1 MSSPTASVTGPKSL
15 ITTDNVNIVLQADKG
30 NDALLKSWS
39 IVDFTKRGDNLACEV
54 TSVEVKYSKC
64 GQENCDVTYVV
75 KLNPFRNFG
84 DFQEMEP
91 IFFTKEGKFYEELV
105 PVLNEALTSAGQEPL
120 RLPKCFLVSLEEGKE
135 QLYFEDLRARGFKM
149 FDRKKGMDKYHV
161 ALVVSELA
169 RLHSASYLLREKLL
183 EGKPVASKY
192 EFLSKDFLTFT
203 PNSGELFVSWFQ
215 RSIDTGVMMLET
227 IGGYENA
234 IAFLKSMKTEVSYYL
249 SAGLQSKKVN
259 NICHGDCWNNN
270 ILFRYDEE
278 GHPVEVMLVDLQA
291 CREASIGCDLNY
303 FLYTSVTGDVRKPNL
318 DHFMS
323 LYYSAYKRVLEG
335 GNMPM
340 HFTEEEIA
348 EEFRSKNTFGLLFA
362 VMIIPAILTEPE
374 ETPEFSDTDLETLMQ
389 DFRVLAMKKLKTN
402 PLCKP
407 RFLAVFDELMESGLI
422 S

>member
-1 MSSPTASVTGPKSL
+1 MSPPTTSVTNPKSL
-15 ITTDNVNIVLQADKG
+15 ITADNVKQVLQVDKG
-30 NDALLKSWS
+30 NDALLTSWN

-54 TSVEVKYSKC
+54 TSVEVKYSMC

-75 KLNPFRNFG
+75 KLNPLRNFG
-84 DFQEMEP
+84 DFQEIEP
-91 IFFTKEGKFYEELV
+91 ILFTKEGKFYEELV

-149 FDRKKGMDKYHV
+149 FDRRKGMDKYHV
-161 ALVVSELA
+161 ALVISELA
-169 RLHSASYLLREKLL
+169 RLHSASYLLKEKIL
-183 EGKPVASKY
+183 EGKAAASKY

-203 PNSGELFVSWFQ
+203 PNSKALFVPWFQ
-215 RSIDTGVMMLET
+215 RSIDTGVMMLES

-234 IAFLKSMKTEVSYYL
+234 IAFLESIKTDMSYYL

-291 CREASIGCDLNY
+291 CREASIACDLNY

-323 LYYSAYKRVLEG
+323 VYYSAYKGVLEG
-335 GNMPM
+335 SNTPM
-340 HFTEEEIA
+340 HFTEEEIG
-348 EEFRSKNTFGLLFA
+348 EEFRSKNTLGLLFA
-362 VMIIPAILTEPE
+362 ILVVPTILMEPE
-374 ETPEFSDTDLETLMQ
+374 ETPDFSDTNFVTLMQ
-389 DFRVLAMKKLKTN
+389 EFKALAMKKLKTN
-402 PLCKP
+402 PLCKT